1 MVFVT
6 RSGARYV
13 SVASNLKHVAEA
25 VRPPALMAAAMGL
38 GGRGKRAVL
47 AFYDP
52 MRNVLGFHRHARIAE
67 EHRLANLA
75 LQGIMMFGPGIPNR
89 PLKEWLRAQ
98 ACCRVTF
105 ASDWLRTSF
114 EWNVAM
120 SRALIAFP
128 LMISTWM
135 LVLFLF
141 PDGKDNSALAWA
153 DQGARPRVAGVAT
166 VYYHNSHADLL
177 LSRMLEGYT
186 LDSRGEYPPLRLASL
201 FIDQFPPNDKG
212 RKLASTH
219 GVRLYPTITNAL
231 TLGGDELA
239 VDGVFLIAEHG
250 NYPESNTGQIIYP
263 KRRMFGEIV
272 RVCER
277 SKRVVPVFV
286 DKHLA
291 DNWTDAKWIYDE
303 AKRLEMPLMAGST
316 LPVLWRQPP
325 HDVDRDQPLSEIVA
339 LSYHRLDTYGIHA
352 LEIIQSLAERRWGGE
367 TGVKQVRTLRDADV
381 WQAIREGR
389 VNRHLLDKALAS
401 HKDRPIPTNQ
411 SLAELVPNPTLF
423 LIEYRDG
430 LRASVLTLGEL
441 YIDWTAAWSYV
452 DGRTDAAVFWTQEA
466 RPFTHFAHLFRQLE
480 PFFQTGKP
488 TWSVER
494 TVLTTGL
501 LDALLIS
508 HREGG
513 RWVETPHLAISYQT
527 DWNWRQPS
535 PPAPDR
541 PLASQ

>member
-1 MVFVT
+1 
-6 RSGARYV
+6 
-13 SVASNLKHVAEA
+13 
-25 VRPPALMAAAMGL
+25 
-38 GGRGKRAVL
+38 
-47 AFYDP
+47 
-52 MRNVLGFHRHARIAE
+52 
-67 EHRLANLA
+67 
-75 LQGIMMFGPGIPNR
+75 
-89 PLKEWLRAQ
+89 
-98 ACCRVTF
+98 
-105 ASDWLRTSF
+105 
-114 EWNVAM
+114 M
-120 SRALIAFP
+120 SRAPIAFP
-128 LMISTWM
+128 LWFRTGI
-135 LVLFLF
+135 LALFLCF
-141 PDGKDNSALAWA
+141 DGSDDSASVWA
-153 DQGARPRVAGVAT
+153 DQGTRPRVAGVAT

-186 LDSRGEYPPLRLASL
+186 LDSRGVYPPLRLVSL

-212 RKLASTH
+212 RKLAGTH
-219 GVRLYPTITNAL
+219 GVSLYPNITNAL
-231 TLGGDELA
+231 TLGGDQLA

-272 RVCER
+272 RVCEG

-291 DNWTDAKWIYDE
+291 DNWNDAQWIYGE
-303 AKRLEMPLMAGST
+303 AKRLQMPLMAGSA
-316 LPVLWRQPP
+316 LPVLWRHPP
-325 HDVDRDQPLSEIVA
+325 HDVVRDQPLKEIVA

-352 LEIIQSLAERRWGGE
+352 LEIIQSLAERRRGGE
-367 TGVKQVRTLRDADV
+367 TGVKQVRTLRDAAV
-381 WQAIREGR
+381 WQAIREGQ

-401 HKDRPIPTNQ
+401 YKDRPIPTNQ
-411 SLAELVPNPTLF
+411 SLSDLVPNPTLF

-430 LRASVLTLGEL
+430 LRASVLTLGDL

-480 PFFQTGKP
+480 PFFQTGTP
-488 TWSVER
+488 TWPVER
-494 TVLTTGL
+494 TLLTTGL

-508 HREGG
+508 RRDGS

-527 DWNWRQPS
+527 AWNWRQPA

-541 PLASQ
+541 PLSSQ